1 MIVPSPH
8 FFTVYLKDITKH
20 SLINAYCYGII
31 ISNPHLVCS
40 HQMAELDKRTHLSDI
55 KMNRSILLVLTDLH
69 LSVVSTPLQVIINVL
84 FIFSAIEP
92 QKKSLESLFDKGK
105 EKNTNH
111 HGTVQR
117 PGERKSKGD
126 AFTEEA

>member
-8 FFTVYLKDITKH
+8 FFTVYLKDMTKH
-20 SLINAYCYGII
+20 RLINAYCYSII

-69 LSVVSTPLQVIINVL
+69 LSVVLTPLQVIINVL
-84 FIFSAIEP
+84 FIFSAIETTH
-92 QKKSLESLFDKGK
+92 KSL
-105 EKNTNH
+105 
-111 HGTVQR
+111 
-117 PGERKSKGD
+117 
-126 AFTEEA
+126 